1 MNCKQQVE
9 GNLAT
14 WYKFTFVVGCKCD
27 SKSICYRGK
36 ELNVMPGSEG
46 ILSLRWLLQWTNCC
60 WCQGVD
66 STLSYFYTG
75 LFEHVWDPLSQKQT
89 TLAIKLIRGMAEV
102 YPNFQAQNKT
112 TQVKNINRQNNLS
125 VFICTCLSS
134 VNSDAPIVWSGPIN
148 KVN

>member
-1 MNCKQQVE
+1 M
-9 GNLAT
+9 L
-14 WYKFTFVVGCKCD
+14 
-27 SKSICYRGK
+27 
-36 ELNVMPGSEG
+36 
-46 ILSLRWLLQWTNCC
+46 ILL
-60 WCQGVD
+60 
-66 STLSYFYTG
+66 LSYFYTG

-112 TQVKNINRQNNLS
+112 TQVKNINRRNNLS

-134 VNSDAPIVWSGPIN
+134 VISDAPIVWSGPIN

>member
-1 MNCKQQVE
+1 M
-9 GNLAT
+9 L
-14 WYKFTFVVGCKCD
+14 
-27 SKSICYRGK
+27 
-36 ELNVMPGSEG
+36 
-46 ILSLRWLLQWTNCC
+46 ILL
-60 WCQGVD
+60 
-66 STLSYFYTG
+66 LSYFYTG

-134 VNSDAPIVWSGPIN
+134 VISDAPIVWSGPIN